1 MVMELGYHFMYVTSL
16 ARDPYII
23 ENVPVL
29 TSTGLMYML
38 VLLFSI
44 KYVVIYRVA
53 GMYAR
58 LDGISP
64 PDIPKCVLNIYT
76 FTVMWQ

>member
-1 MVMELGYHFMYVTSL
+1 MELGYHFLYINSL
-16 ARDPYII
+16 SRDPYII

-29 TSTGLMYML
+29 LSTGLLYML

-44 KYVVIYRVA
+44 KYVVFYRVA
-53 GMYAR
+53 GMYSR

-64 PDIPKCVLNIYT
+64 PDIPKCVLNIYL
-76 FTVMWQ
+76 FTVMWK